1 MNRSPDASPDQFS
14 SALGEAVVRM
24 WGRLPHDIQQ
34 KIFEEAVGGRGE
46 ELRAQLAIYLHD
58 KHPRTTMAMGA
69 RALMEPDSLG
79 G

>member
-1 MNRSPDASPDQFS
+1 
-14 SALGEAVVRM
+14 M